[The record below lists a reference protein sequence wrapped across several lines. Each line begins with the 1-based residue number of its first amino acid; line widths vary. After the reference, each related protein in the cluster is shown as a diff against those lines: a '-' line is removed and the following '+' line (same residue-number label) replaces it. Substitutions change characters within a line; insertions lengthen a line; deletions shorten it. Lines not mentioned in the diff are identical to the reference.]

1 MPLASIVKFSLAK
14 HEKLYPFVSSLLV
27 LRDNSMENL
36 ERMGKVEYI
45 RLSYEMHSRLK
56 NKSVNKSISKK
67 DITIEKQKLFSD
79 WFVQGVA
86 REYVHQLMK

>member
-1 MPLASIVKFSLAK
+1 MKFSSNTNTEYFFEKLGLDNIKDVINKFCLAK

-27 LRDNSMENL
+27 LRDNSMEGL

-56 NKSVNKSISKK
+56 NKSVNKPISKK
-67 DITIEKQKLFSD
+67 DITIEK
-79 WFVQGVA
+79 
-86 REYVHQLMK
+86 